1 MPTYRTYED
10 YVAYNTPST
19 VWPTTTACSYYPVTN
34 SEVWASWSTSNAIT
48 ITVDQTWTGWVT
60 FANGR
65 RRRVQSSEDLGG
77 WVQDVRPPDV
87 EFARERELA
96 AEEREARQRRR
107 AEAAARAMVLL
118 RSCLTEAQKA
128 QLDENAC
135 FQVTAPS
142 GRVYTIMQG
151 YAGNVHSRGWTYCI
165 HMRSDIPEGDQML
178 AQKLMIETDEEGF
191 LRIANASPSRMA
203 A

>member
-1 MPTYRTYED
+1 MPNLTYED
-10 YVAYNTPST
+10 YVAYYTPSGH
-19 VWPTTTACSYYPVTN
+19 WPTTAAYYTRPVTN
-34 SEVWASWSTSNAIT
+34 SEIWTSWSTSNCTT

-77 WVQDVRPPDV
+77 WVQELRPPA
-87 EFARERELA
+87 ELARERELA
-96 AEEREARQRRR
+96 AEEREASRRRR
-107 AEAAARAMVLL
+107 AEAGSRAMALL
-118 RSCLTEAQKA
+118 RSCLSDEQKA
-128 QLDENAC
+128 HLDENGC
-135 FQVTAPS
+135 FRVTAPS
-142 GRVYTIMQG
+142 GRVYSITQG

-165 HMRSDIPEGDQML
+165 HMRSDIPEGDHML